1 MSHITQ
7 VGIRRPP
14 ENHTAGEAA
23 SGKVASKVPAFP
35 KLLFQKGANGGGRLA
50 DEANTLSSRQQAG
63 RVLQGN
69 GCAAMLEVHMRRAPP
84 GSGAV
89 WHSETLAA
97 AAPIDHGRP
106 ILKSPPASTN
116 AAHTPQAIVNALQRI
131 FAPIAPWVSVS
142 VIKSE
147 LQAMQADAVK
157 ENEFDMSPEDLAV
170 LAMSPEQLEH
180 FKAVFEAEF
189 QNMAFE
195 GIPLGDP
202 LQ

>member
-14 ENHTAGEAA
+14 ENHTVGEAA
-23 SGKVASKVPAFP
+23 SDKVASKVPAFP
-35 KLLFQKGANGGGRLA
+35 RLLFQKGANGGGHRA
-50 DEANTLSSRQQAG
+50 DEANALLSRQQAG
-63 RVLQGN
+63 RVLQEN
-69 GCAAMLEVHMRRAPP
+69 GCAAMLEVHMRRAPS

-89 WHSETLAA
+89 WNNEALAA
-97 AAPIDHGRP
+97 GAGIDQSRH
-106 ILKSPPASTN
+106 ILKSPPASAD
-116 AAHTPQAIVNALQRI
+116 AAHTPQAILNALQMI

-142 VIKSE
+142 GIKSA
-147 LQAMQADAVK
+147 LQAIPSDAMK

-195 GIPLGDP
+195 GVSLGEPLK
-202 LQ
+202 